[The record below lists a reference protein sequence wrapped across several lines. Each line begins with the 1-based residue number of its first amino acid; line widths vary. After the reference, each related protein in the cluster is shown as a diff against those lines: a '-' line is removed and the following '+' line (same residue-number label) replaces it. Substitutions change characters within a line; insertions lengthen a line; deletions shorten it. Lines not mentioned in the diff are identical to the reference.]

1 MSTHGPLAGA
11 ATELPKWKTVEVTFE
26 DGIAWV
32 ALNRPTKRNA
42 MNPTLNR
49 EMMDVLNVLEND
61 DRAQILVLTGAG
73 EAFSAG
79 MDLKEFFRETEN
91 YDWIRK
97 IRHNL
102 DAQNW
107 QWRRLRTYPK
117 STIAM
122 VNGWCFGGAFVPL
135 VGCDLA
141 VAAEN
146 AVFGISEVNWGII
159 PGGNVCKAI
168 EETLGYR
175 EALYYIMTGD
185 TFTGKQA
192 AEMGLVNYAVPAD
205 QLRARVVEIAKKLLA
220 LNPVTVYNAKVMY
233 KATRHMDWELASEFA
248 GAKSAQNATMDR
260 EKGRLRGLEQF
271 LDEKSF
277 RPGLGAYRRSDS

>member
-1 MSTHGPLAGA
+1 MSSTDTP
-11 ATELPKWKTVEVTFE
+11 TDLPKWKTVEVTFE

-32 ALNRPTKRNA
+32 TLNRPTKRNA
-42 MNPTLNR
+42 MSPTLNR
-49 EMMDVLNVLEND
+49 EMMDVLNVLEFD
-61 DRAQILVLTGAG
+61 DRAKVLVLTGAG

-79 MDLKEFFRETEN
+79 MDLKEYFRETEN
-91 YDWIRK
+91 FEWIRK
-97 IRHNL
+97 IRNHSA
-102 DAQNW
+102 AQDW
-107 QWRRLRTYPK
+107 QWRRLRKYPK

-122 VNGWCFGGAFVPL
+122 VNGWCFGGAFTPL

-141 VAAEN
+141 VAAED
-146 AVFGISEVNWGII
+146 AIFGVSEVNWGII

-168 EETLGYR
+168 EETMGYR

-192 AEMGLVNYAVPAD
+192 AEMGLVNYAVPKD
-205 QLRARVVEIAKKLLA
+205 QLRARVLEIAKKLLA

-233 KATRHMDWELASEFA
+233 KFTRNMDWELASEFS
-248 GAKSAQNATMDR
+248 GAKSSQNAMMDK
-260 EKGRLRGLEQF
+260 EKGRLKGLEQF

-277 RPGLGAYRRSDS
+277 RPGLGAYRRNE

>member
-1 MSTHGPLAGA
+1 MSDNPTAPVD
-11 ATELPKWKTVEVTFE
+11 LPKWKTIEVTFE

-32 ALNRPTKRNA
+32 TLNRPAKRNA
-42 MNPTLNR
+42 MSPTLNR
-49 EMMDVLNVLEND
+49 EMMDVLDRLEYD
-61 DRAQILVLTGAG
+61 DRCRVLVLTGAG

-79 MDLKEFFRETEN
+79 MDLKEYFRETEN
-91 YDWIRK
+91 FEWIRK
-97 IRHNL
+97 LRNHSASQ
-102 DAQNW
+102 DW
-107 QWRRLRTYPK
+107 QWRRLRKYPK

-122 VNGWCFGGAFVPL
+122 VNGWCFGGAFTPL

-141 VAAEN
+141 VAAED
-146 AVFGISEVNWGII
+146 ATFGVSEVNWGII

-168 EETLGYR
+168 EETMGYR
-175 EALYYIMTGD
+175 QALYYIMTGD
-185 TFTGKQA
+185 TFTGRQA
-192 AEMGLVNYAVPAD
+192 AEMGLVNYAVPRD

-233 KATRHMDWELASEFA
+233 KFTRNMEWELASEFS
-248 GAKSAQNATMDR
+248 GAKSAQNAMMDK

-277 RPGLGAYRRSDS
+277 RPGLGAYRRGDAEE